1 MQGALLIFGGTKKQ
15 RLAKITEIAQKSQI
29 NIGKVNNP
37 DILKISPEKGK
48 SSIGIEKARE
58 IKKFLGQKPYENVT
72 KCVVIEEAPSLTI
85 QAQNA
90 LLKALEELPNYASI
104 ILECS
109 DKNGLIETAI
119 SRCQQIRIIGKIQ
132 EKVDAPSWEKIKN
145 LAMKARLDLAEKL
158 AQKER
163 SEVIALLDI
172 WINCERDEMKKADT
186 MEILLICK
194 ENLAILMA
202 VRNDLKYTNVNLA
215 LGTDYLLL
223 NLKGKNDN

>member
-29 NIGKVNNP
+29 NIEKVNNP

-48 SSIGIEKARE
+48 SSIGIEKSKE
-58 IKKFLGQKPYENVT
+58 IRRFLSQKPYENTT
-72 KCVVIEEAPSLTI
+72 KCVVIEDASFLTI

-90 LLKALEELPNYASI
+90 LLKTLEELPNYASI

-109 DKNGLIETAI
+109 DKNGLVETVI

-132 EKVDAPSWEKIKN
+132 EKVDAPSWEKIKK
-145 LAMKARLDLAEKL
+145 LSMKARLDLAEKI

-163 SEVIALLDI
+163 PEVIALLDF
-172 WINCERDEMKKADT
+172 WINCERDEMKKAGNI
-186 MEILLICK
+186 EILLICK
-194 ENLAILMA
+194 ENLAVLTA
-202 VRNDLKYTNVNLA
+202 VRNDLKSTNVNLA

-223 NLKGKNDN
+223 NLR